1 MCSGGGGGIELRE
14 RVGGLAF
21 KGKVSI
27 ERSKGRVVAKEGHTS
42 K

>member
-14 RVGGLAF
+14 RVGGRAC
-21 KGKVSI
+21 KEKVSI
-27 ERSKGRVVAKEGHTS
+27 EGSRGKVVAREGHTS